1 MKKEIYVRFA
11 NDGTYYNKI
20 RVSLD
25 KIKNPKVY
33 TEEVFCT
40 IDGITVAMK
49 RSDWDELQNNKV
61 LENN

>member
-20 RVSLD
+20 KVSLD

-33 TEEVFCT
+33 NDEVFCT